1 MAGER
6 GSCMATITPVFLNQ
20 TYGAY
25 HHRDIPKED
34 VELTHVAPGT
44 PCGEYMRRF
53 WQPIAL
59 SSELK
64 DLPKDIRILGEDLVV
79 FRDGSGKVGLLE
91 LHCSHRGTS
100 LEFGLVEEKGIRCC
114 YHGWL
119 YDVDGRILDTPGEP
133 PDSTYKERLC
143 HGAYPT
149 HEFGGLVFAYMGP
162 PEKKLPFPMY
172 DTFNL
177 PGYRLIAG
185 GGHVMPCNWLQC
197 EENGMDPA
205 HTTFLHA
212 RSSGIQFS
220 DGFLELPEMDFMET
234 PLGFIYIATR
244 RIGDNVWLRM
254 NDAIPPN
261 LHQINRNEEDG
272 TMEHSFW
279 PGATTLWTVPVDDT
293 HSWRFSLLRVPEGE
307 EDPPSSDG
315 EAEQGQWPYEEQQ
328 RHPSDYQAL
337 VSQRPI
343 AVHAM
348 EHLADTDRGV
358 IMYRNLV
365 REGIRAVQRGE
376 DPGILS
382 NSYLKEDKIIRTY
395 SNDTVMRLPPA
406 STPEE
411 DKQLLRQTGLNLA
424 KRYLKE
430 HLALVDEVVNP
441 EDIDGI
447 LKKDSLR

>member
-1 MAGER
+1 
-6 GSCMATITPVFLNQ
+6 MATITPVFLNQ

-34 VELTHVAPGT
+34 EELTHVGPGT
-44 PCGEYMRRF
+44 PCGEYVRRF
-53 WQPIAL
+53 WQPVSL

-64 DLPKDIRILGEDLVV
+64 DLPKAIRILGEDLVV

-100 LEFGLVEEKGIRCC
+100 LEFDLIEKEGIRCC

-149 HEFGGLVFAYMGP
+149 HELGGLVFAYMGP
-162 PEKKLPFPMY
+162 PDNQPPFPMY
-172 DTFNL
+172 DTFDM
-177 PGYRLIAG
+177 PAYRLVPTGATIL
-185 GGHVMPCNWLQC
+185 PCNWLQR
-197 EENGMDPA
+197 EDNLMDPV

-220 DGFLELPEMDFMET
+220 EGFLQMPEMDYMES
-234 PLGFIYIATR
+234 PIGMVYIATR

-254 NDAIPPN
+254 NDVMPPN
-261 LHQINRNEEDG
+261 LHQHNRNEEDG
-272 TMEHSFW
+272 KTEHPFW
-279 PGATTLWTVPVDDT
+279 PGYNTAWSVPVDDT
-293 HSWRFSLLRVPEGE
+293 HVLCIGFNRIPNDE
-307 EDPPSSDG
+307 EDPPISRDFAG
-315 EAEQGQWPYEEQQ
+315 QAELPYEEQQ
-328 RHPSDYQAL
+328 RTPSDYQAL

-358 IMYRNLV
+358 IMFRELV
-365 REGIRAVQRGE
+365 RQGIRAVQRGE
-376 DPGILS
+376 DPPNLPRNAG
-382 NSYLKEDKIIRTY
+382 KIVPTY
-395 SNDTVMRLPPA
+395 TNDTVKRIPPTATLDEDRL
-406 STPEE
+406 
-411 DKQLLRQTGLNLA
+411 LLRKTGLKWA
-424 KRYLKE
+424 KQYIKE
-430 HLALVDEVVNP
+430 HPSVTRDVVY
-441 EDIDGI
+441 GV
-447 LKKDSLR
+447 